1 MIGSTLLA
9 HAQLLA
15 VDIQVDP
22 TPVPGSEK
30 FMTIVSWVG
39 WGACLSA
46 VAALLIA
53 GGKFGHDRHQ
63 GTMDSESA
71 QKVAR
76 TLIGCVV
83 IAIAG
88 ALVGALTG

>member
-22 TPVPGSEK
+22 TPPPGSDK
-30 FMTIVSWVG
+30 FMTIVSWIG
-39 WGACLSA
+39 WGACISA

-53 GGKFGHDRHQ
+53 GGKFGHDKRQ

-71 QKVAR
+71 EKVTR
-76 TLIGCVV
+76 TLIGCVL

-88 ALVGALTG
+88 GLVGALTG